1 MTKDMLQQYMSLQAE
16 IKELEEE
23 IERNKIVVSDTVS
36 GSSDVWPYTQHS
48 VMVKGLPGEVYTLNA
63 ILSKRSKRLQEQRKE
78 IERFLDSIED
88 SQIRRI
94 IKLKYIEGKTWQQV
108 ANRLGYQD
116 EGSPRKKIDS
126 LFKDSENSEI
136 SGVQ

>member
-48 VMVKGLPGEVYTLNA
+48 VMVKGLPSEVYTLNA

-108 ANRLGYQD
+108 AFKIGHHD
-116 EGSPRKKIDS
+116 EQYPRRKLERFLDCTNCT
-126 LFKDSENSEI
+126 E
-136 SGVQ
+136 GTC